1 MYLLYVENF
10 ISATTEEVGANWT
23 SWKTETADVVGG
35 VQFVEDL
42 SILDSFFWKDIVF
55 QQSIVWANTRNRL
68 KLEKV
73 LPQKRSGWR
82 TQKYKLNGGSRSLI
96 ILLTFYLFFSL
107 SFWSLAKQRKTMK
120 PVEHKSLIITRC
132 YYIIF

>member
-10 ISATTEEVGANWT
+10 ISTTTEEVGANWA
-23 SWKTETADVVGG
+23 SWKTVTADVVGG

-82 TQKYKLNGGSRSLI
+82 TQKYKLNGGSRSLFF
-96 ILLTFYLFFSL
+96 LLFTFFSL
-107 SFWSLAKQRKTMK
+107 SLFLVFGETAKDDEASRT
-120 PVEHKSLIITRC
+120 
-132 YYIIF
+132 